1 MANSEQDHTDLID
14 ESIEPITAI
23 EEKLRRGRIKY
34 GPEWVG
40 KRAIIEAHDE
50 ALDLGA
56 YLLTEYDNYSDIN
69 IELIEELMRDTVNI
83 IRGIRTA
90 ILMTTTKRGEG

>member
-1 MANSEQDHTDLID
+1 MENSEDHADLID

-34 GPEWVG
+34 GPDWVG
-40 KRAIIEAHDE
+40 KRAILEAHDE

-56 YLLTEYDNYSDIN
+56 YLLTEYEIYSDIDDK
-69 IELIEELMRDTVNI
+69 LIEELLRETINI

-90 ILMTTTKRGEG
+90 IAKIKTR

>member
-1 MANSEQDHTDLID
+1 MENSEDHADLID
-14 ESIEPITAI
+14 ESIEPIEAI

-34 GPEWVG
+34 GPDWVG
-40 KRAIIEAHDE
+40 KRAILEAHDE

-56 YLLTEYDNYSDIN
+56 YLLTEYDTIFSEID
-69 IELIEELMRDTVNI
+69 EKLIEELLRETINI

-90 ILMTTTKRGEG
+90 ISKIKTR

>member
-1 MANSEQDHTDLID
+1 MENSEDHADLID
-14 ESIEPITAI
+14 ESIEPIAAI

-34 GPEWVG
+34 GPDWVG
-40 KRAIIEAHDE
+40 KRAILEAHDE

-56 YLLTEYDNYSDIN
+56 YLLTEYDTIFSEID
-69 IELIEELMRDTVNI
+69 EKLIEELLRETINI

-90 ILMTTTKRGEG
+90 ISKIKTR

>member
-1 MANSEQDHTDLID
+1 MENSEDHADLID

-34 GPEWVG
+34 GPDWVG
-40 KRAIIEAHDE
+40 KRAILEAHDE

-56 YLLTEYDNYSDIN
+56 YLLTEYENDSDIDDK
-69 IELIEELMRDTVNI
+69 LIEELLRETINI

-90 ILMTTTKRGEG
+90 ISKIKTR

>member
-1 MANSEQDHTDLID
+1 MENSEDHADLID

-23 EEKLRRGRIKY
+23 TEKLRRGRIKY
-34 GPEWVG
+34 GPDWVG
-40 KRAIIEAHDE
+40 KRAILEAHDE

-56 YLLTEYDNYSDIN
+56 YLLTEYDNYSDIDDK
-69 IELIEELMRDTVNI
+69 LIEELLRETINI

-90 ILMTTTKRGEG
+90 ISKIKTR

>member
-1 MANSEQDHTDLID
+1 MENSEDHADLID

-34 GPEWVG
+34 GPDWVG
-40 KRAIIEAHDE
+40 KRAILEAHDE

-56 YLLTEYDNYSDIN
+56 YLLTEYDNYSDIDDK
-69 IELIEELMRDTVNI
+69 LIEELLRETINI

-90 ILMTTTKRGEG
+90 IAKIKTR

>member
-1 MANSEQDHTDLID
+1 MENSEDHADLID
-14 ESIEPITAI
+14 ESIEPIEAI

-34 GPEWVG
+34 GPDWVG
-40 KRAIIEAHDE
+40 KRAILEAHDE

-56 YLLTEYDNYSDIN
+56 YLLTEYENYSDIDDK
-69 IELIEELMRDTVNI
+69 LIEELLRETINI

-90 ILMTTTKRGEG
+90 ISKIKTR

>member
-1 MANSEQDHTDLID
+1 MENSEDHADLID

-34 GPEWVG
+34 GPDWVG
-40 KRAIIEAHDE
+40 KRAILEAHDE

-56 YLLTEYDNYSDIN
+56 YLLTEYENYSDIDDK
-69 IELIEELMRDTVNI
+69 LIEELLRETINI

-90 ILMTTTKRGEG
+90 ISKIKTR

>member
-1 MANSEQDHTDLID
+1 MENSEDHADLID

-23 EEKLRRGRIKY
+23 EEKLHRGRIKY
-34 GPEWVG
+34 GPDWVG
-40 KRAIIEAHDE
+40 KRAILEAHDE

-56 YLLTEYDNYSDIN
+56 YLLTEYENYSDIDDK
-69 IELIEELMRDTVNI
+69 LIEELLRETINI

-90 ILMTTTKRGEG
+90 ISKIKTR